1 MIDDMELMQ
10 LRQQAQEEAG
20 VDTAQN
26 AAGVQAGDFLD
37 ARPVE
42 DVNQVSGIQTCRRVL
57 FTYIMHVLTLLLVC
71 HVWAHGWG
79 CVMMSASI
87 RGTSELI
94 PDLLEVWDLV
104 AYFAGVLKFPL
115 TICGTNFWNFCQR
128 LEHPR
133 AQLFHRYHCSY
144 F

>member
-79 CVMMSASI
+79 
-87 RGTSELI
+87 
-94 PDLLEVWDLV
+94 
-104 AYFAGVLKFPL
+104 
-115 TICGTNFWNFCQR
+115 
-128 LEHPR
+128 
-133 AQLFHRYHCSY
+133 
-144 F
+144 